1 MSAKKSY
8 IKIWVFLLMVI
19 AFIGIDGMAVVHAQ
33 ETGQTTQEVLKASS
47 PEDMVQIA
55 DALHATW
62 DADSGQLILQ
72 EDVSLAADVILK
84 MNDDLTIDLNGHQMT
99 DGVID
104 IYSGGIVT
112 FQGSGAL
119 VDCKVR
125 SL

>member
-72 EDVSLAADVILK
+72 QYQKDNDSILCRSDSEESVSRL
-84 MNDDLTIDLNGHQMT
+84 
-99 DGVID
+99 
-104 IYSGGIVT
+104 
-112 FQGSGAL
+112 
-119 VDCKVR
+119 
-125 SL
+125 